1 MYKVKGLFVIKKDV
15 FISNE
20 HFLKGLDCKAQ
31 ASKDGF
37 VRIIVTDTPSTP
49 GDPIKYVSDIFCQPM
64 CRAAY

>member
-20 HFLKGLDCKAQ
+20 HFLKWLDYKAQ

>member
-1 MYKVKGLFVIKKDV
+1 MYKVKGFFVIKKEV

-20 HFLKGLDCKAQ
+20 HFLKGLDYKAQ
-31 ASKDGF
+31 TSEDGF

-49 GDPIKYVSDIFCQPM
+49 GNPIKYVSDIFCQPM

>member
-20 HFLKGLDCKAQ
+20 HFLKGLDYKAQ

-37 VRIIVTDTPSTP
+37 VRIIVTDTPLDTW
-49 GDPIKYVSDIFCQPM
+49 QPH
-64 CRAAY
+64 